1 MRKGLKAALGI
12 RDAVVKD
19 NDGSGNQ
26 VFLDKPPN
34 IPDRGVHRIVRVGAA
49 EDARITALPRQF
61 DLGVATFWQREKP
74 RKIR

>member
-19 NDGSGNQ
+19 DDGSGNQ

-49 EDARITALPRQF
+49 KAQPRTH
-61 DLGVATFWQREKP
+61 V
-74 RKIR
+74 